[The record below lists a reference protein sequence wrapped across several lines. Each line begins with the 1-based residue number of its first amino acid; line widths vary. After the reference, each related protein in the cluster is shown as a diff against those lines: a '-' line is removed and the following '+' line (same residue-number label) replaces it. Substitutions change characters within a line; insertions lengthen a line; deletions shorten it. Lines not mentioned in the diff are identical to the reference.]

1 MKSATQTG
9 RSANCQLIVPVPLS
23 VLSAKI
29 DAESAVVN
37 RLSGVGGI
45 VDPGSAALTSLVDTL
60 WVSVRSV
67 SVKVKVPE
75 VGSSGDVSTPP
86 GVDLPAA
93 NSINCGPV
101 VITGRSL
108 VPVIVIVNDCSV
120 NSLAG
125 AKLLSTLA

>member
-1 MKSATQTG
+1 M
-9 RSANCQLIVPVPLS
+9 VPLPLS
-23 VLSAKI
+23 VLSAKS
-29 DAESAVVN
+29 DVAESAVVN
-37 RLSGVGGI
+37 RLSGVGGT
-45 VDPGSAALTSLVDTL
+45 VDPGSTALTSLVDTV
-60 WVSVRSV
+60 WVSVRSA
-67 SVKVKVPE
+67 SVKVRIPE
-75 VGSSGDVSTPP
+75 VGSSVDVSTPP

-125 AKLLSTLA
+125 AKLLSTLAT